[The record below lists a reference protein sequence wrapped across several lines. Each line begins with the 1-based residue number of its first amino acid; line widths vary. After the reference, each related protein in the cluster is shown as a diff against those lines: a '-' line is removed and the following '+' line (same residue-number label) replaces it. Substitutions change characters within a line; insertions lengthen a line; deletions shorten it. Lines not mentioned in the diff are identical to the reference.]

1 MSVRFLLGAS
11 GSGKSRQIYNEI
23 IQASIKEPER
33 NFYLIVPE
41 QYTMEAQ
48 RELVTM
54 HPAGGMMNIDAIGMN
69 RLAYRVFDEL
79 GISTGQV
86 LEDFG
91 KSMLIKKILCEQQ
104 DTLQVYGSYYD
115 KLGLWMR

>member
-54 HPAGGMMNIDAIGMN
+54 HPAGGMMN
-69 RLAYRVFDEL
+69 L
-79 GISTGQV
+79 
-86 LEDFG
+86 
-91 KSMLIKKILCEQQ
+91 
-104 DTLQVYGSYYD
+104 
-115 KLGLWMR
+115 MRSA

>member
-1 MSVRFLLGAS
+1 
-11 GSGKSRQIYNEI
+11 
-23 IQASIKEPER
+23 
-33 NFYLIVPE
+33 
-41 QYTMEAQ
+41 MEAQ

-91 KSMLIKKILCEQQ
+91 KVC
-104 DTLQVYGSYYD
+104 
-115 KLGLWMR
+115 